1 MAKETKG
8 QVEQILTELGKKIDL
23 LILETKDASKEVR
36 EDVEIKIVELKK
48 RKKKVEADYNA
59 YKDKNDDKWQDI
71 KQHLVSAVNELKKAV
86 ETAFKDSKKK

>member
-36 EDVEIKIVELKK
+36 EDVEKKIVELKK
-48 RKKKVEADYNA
+48 RKKKVEAEYNA

>member
-36 EDVEIKIVELKK
+36 EDVEKKIVELKK

>member
-36 EDVEIKIVELKK
+36 EDVEKKIVELKK
-48 RKKKVEADYNA
+48 RKKKVEA
-59 YKDKNDDKWQDI
+59 
-71 KQHLVSAVNELKKAV
+71 
-86 ETAFKDSKKK
+86 ETMQ